1 MIKLIATDLDGTL
14 LREDKSFNKEF
25 YDIFY
30 KLKEKNIKFV
40 IATGNQYELV
50 KNRFD
55 LIKDDLVYLVENGNK
70 IVYQNE
76 VLYTSILKQD
86 DKENILNLL

>member
-30 KLKEKNIKFV
+30 KI
-40 IATGNQYELV
+40 
-50 KNRFD
+50 
-55 LIKDDLVYLVENGNK
+55 
-70 IVYQNE
+70 
-76 VLYTSILKQD
+76 
-86 DKENILNLL
+86 

>member
-40 IATGNQYELV
+40 IATG
-50 KNRFD
+50 
-55 LIKDDLVYLVENGNK
+55 I
-70 IVYQNE
+70 
-76 VLYTSILKQD
+76 
-86 DKENILNLL
+86 

>member
-55 LIKDDLVYLVENGNK
+55 LIKDDLV
-70 IVYQNE
+70 
-76 VLYTSILKQD
+76 
-86 DKENILNLL
+86 

>member
-30 KLKEKNIKFV
+30 KLKEKNIKFF
-40 IATGNQYELV
+40 L
-50 KNRFD
+50 D
-55 LIKDDLVYLVENGNK
+55 LEIHEYR
-70 IVYQNE
+70 I
-76 VLYTSILKQD
+76 D
-86 DKENILNLL
+86 DKISYDKEFLIQDPDGYLLRFNN